1 MAEKVTLQKTSF
13 KNDSFTKVVK
23 TEFTTYV
30 PVTPQVDT
38 DTVAEL
44 FRLFDKLFY
53 DIPVYGPS
61 NSLEALV
68 KKSSELYETPETP
81 AVIRPLLDEIAELR
95 QRLLEANEQILELTR
110 NG

>member
-1 MAEKVTLQKTSF
+1 MAEKITLRKTSI
-13 KNDSFTKVVK
+13 KNDSFTKVVD
-23 TEFTTYV
+23 TQFTTYV
-30 PVTPQVDT
+30 EAVTIQDT
-38 DTVAEL
+38 DTIAEL

-53 DIPVYGPS
+53 DIPIYGPS

-68 KKSSELYETPETP
+68 KKSSELYEAPETP
-81 AVIRPLLDEIAELR
+81 AVVQPLLDEIAELR